1 MQPEDLLPTLI
12 ELSVAVAGFSG
23 VVAAL
28 SPHGPSKWSPIQR
41 ALFSAL
47 LGGTAISVGVALIG
61 MVLLA
66 APIETNTAWACT
78 SAVHLIC
85 LVGIIILRVREHRT
99 SDAAISAIS
108 LPILVA
114 VCLTAIAQAANAV
127 LVQAG
132 WLCVAA
138 LSLYAF
144 LGLSYF
150 VILVRQLWTD
160 TQDA

>member
-1 MQPEDLLPTLI
+1 
-12 ELSVAVAGFSG
+12 
-23 VVAAL
+23 
-28 SPHGPSKWSPIQR
+28 
-41 ALFSAL
+41 
-47 LGGTAISVGVALIG
+47 

-66 APIETNTAWACT
+66 APIETNTAWAYT

-99 SDAAISAIS
+99 PDATVPSIG

-114 VCLTAIAQAANAV
+114 VCLAAIAQAVNAV
-127 LVQAG
+127 LIQAG
-132 WLCVAA
+132 WLCIAA

>member
-1 MQPEDLLPTLI
+1 MQSEDLLPTLV

-28 SPHGPSKWSPIQR
+28 SPHGPSKWSPLQR
-41 ALFSAL
+41 GLFSAL
-47 LGGTAISVGVALIG
+47 LGGTAISVGVALIA

-66 APIETNTAWACT
+66 APIATSTAWAFT
-78 SAVHLIC
+78 STVHLIC
-85 LVGIIILRVREHRT
+85 LGGIIRLRVREHRT
-99 SDAAISAIS
+99 LDAAIPSIS
-108 LPILVA
+108 LPIFVA

-127 LVQAG
+127 WIQAG
-132 WLCVAA
+132 WLCIAA

-160 TQDA
+160 AEDA

>member
-1 MQPEDLLPTLI
+1 MQSEDLLPTLV

-28 SPHGPSKWSPIQR
+28 SPHGPSKWSPLQR
-41 ALFSAL
+41 GLFSAL
-47 LGGTAISVGVALIG
+47 LGGTAISVGVALIA

-66 APIETNTAWACT
+66 APIATNIAWAWT

-85 LVGIIILRVREHRT
+85 LLGIIRLRVRERLT
-99 SDAAISAIS
+99 SDAAVPSIS

-114 VCLTAIAQAANAV
+114 VFLTAIVQAANAV
-127 LVQAG
+127 WVQAG
-132 WLCVAA
+132 WLCIAA
-138 LSLYAF
+138 LGLYAF

-160 TQDA
+160 ARDA